1 MTGGADADTFV
12 IAAADNDVG
21 IDVANDSMDTITDFV
36 TGTDRVDI
44 SALAAE
50 NDANDVDGSGA
61 NDVDEVF
68 TLAND
73 TLVAD
78 TTKGVVIVTDAMG
91 SGNSYVYIDADNDGV
106 LDDNDILIIF
116 EGATPVTGDFI

>member
-1 MTGGADADTFV
+1 M
-12 IAAADNDVG
+12 
-21 IDVANDSMDTITDFV
+21 
-36 TGTDRVDI
+36 

-50 NDANDVDGSGA
+50 NDANDVVGTAA
-61 NDVDEVF
+61 NDVSEVF

-78 TTKGVVIVTDAMG
+78 NDKGVIIVTDAMG
-91 SGNSYVYIDADNDGV
+91 TGDSYVYIDANNDGV

-116 EGATPVTGDFI
+116 SDATPATGDFI